1 MILIKDAT
9 IINNGESQKGSLL
22 INGER
27 IERVAY
33 GDCPQELTELA
44 NEVIDAKGL
53 WLIPGAID
61 DQVHFREP
69 GLTHKADIASESRA
83 AVAGGITSFMD
94 MPNTNPQ
101 TTTIENINWKFDRAA
116 ETSLANYS
124 FYIGATNNNIDELL
138 KADFSRICGVKLFL
152 GSSTGNMLVNENSTL
167 NRIFSEVDAIIAIH
181 SEAEEVI
188 KRNREF
194 YVGKYGEDLPVKFHP
209 LIRDAEAC
217 YTSTAKAVEL
227 ATRHNARLHVL
238 HISTAKEL
246 TLLEDKP
253 LREKR
258 ITSEVCTHHLYFDD
272 RDYEKYG
279 NLIKWNPSIKSQAD
293 RDALRDGFNR
303 NLIDI
308 VATDHAPHLPS
319 EKEGNCLKA
328 ASGGPLIQFTL
339 LAMFEM
345 AKAGIFKVETIVEKS
360 AHAPA
365 LLYGIKERGY
375 IKEGYFADLVLVNP
389 NKPYTVDSSNILS
402 KCGWSPV
409 MGHTFPCSIE
419 KTFINGSLV
428 YDNGTIIEKQ
438 SNAKELV
445 FSC

>member
-217 YTSTAKAVEL
+217 YASTAKAVEL
-227 ATRHNARLHVL
+227 ASRHNARLHVL

-253 LREKR
+253 LTEKR

-293 RDALRDGFNR
+293 RVALRDGFNR

-339 LAMFEM
+339 LALFEM

-365 LLYGIKERGY
+365 ILYGIKERGY

-402 KCGWSPV
+402 KCGWSPF

-419 KTFINGSLV
+419 KTFVNGSLV

-438 SNAKELV
+438 GNAKELV

>member
-22 INGER
+22 INGDR

-217 YTSTAKAVEL
+217 YASTAKAVEL

-339 LAMFEM
+339 LALFEM

-389 NKPYTVDSSNILS
+389 NRPYTVDSSNILS
-402 KCGWSPV
+402 KCGWSPF

-419 KTFINGSLV
+419 KTFVNGALV
-428 YDNGTIIEKQ
+428 YDNGTIIENKG
-438 SNAKELV
+438 NAKELV

>member
-33 GDCPQELTELA
+33 GDCPQELTGLA

-217 YTSTAKAVEL
+217 YASTAKAVEL

-253 LREKR
+253 LTEKR

-272 RDYEKYG
+272 RDYERYG
-279 NLIKWNPSIKSQAD
+279 NLIKWNPSIKSQTD

-339 LAMFEM
+339 LALFEM

-365 LLYGIKERGY
+365 ILYGIKERGY

-402 KCGWSPV
+402 KCGWSPF

-419 KTFINGSLV
+419 KTFVNGALV
-428 YDNGTIIEKQ
+428 YDNGTIIENQ
-438 SNAKELV
+438 GNAKELV

>member
-22 INGER
+22 INGDR

-217 YTSTAKAVEL
+217 YASTAKAVEL

-389 NKPYTVDSSNILS
+389 NRPYTVDSSNILS
-402 KCGWSPV
+402 KCGWSPF

-419 KTFINGSLV
+419 KTFVNGALV

-438 SNAKELV
+438 GNAKELV

>member
-22 INGER
+22 INGDR

-217 YTSTAKAVEL
+217 YASTAKALEL

-293 RDALRDGFNR
+293 RDALREGFNR

-339 LAMFEM
+339 LALFEM

-365 LLYGIKERGY
+365 ILYGIKERGY

-389 NKPYTVDSSNILS
+389 NRPYTVDSSNILS
-402 KCGWSPV
+402 KCGWSPF

-419 KTFINGSLV
+419 KTFVNGALV

-438 SNAKELV
+438 GNAKELV

>member
-22 INGER
+22 INGDR

-217 YTSTAKAVEL
+217 YASTAKAMEL

-293 RDALRDGFNR
+293 RVALRDGFNR

-339 LAMFEM
+339 LALFEM

-389 NKPYTVDSSNILS
+389 NRPYTVDSSNILS
-402 KCGWSPV
+402 KCGWSPF

-419 KTFINGSLV
+419 KTFVNGALV

-438 SNAKELV
+438 GNAKELK
-445 FSC
+445 FG

>member
-22 INGER
+22 INGDR

-217 YTSTAKAVEL
+217 YASTAKAVEL

-272 RDYEKYG
+272 RDYKKYG

-339 LAMFEM
+339 LALFEM

-389 NKPYTVDSSNILS
+389 NRPYTVDSSNILS
-402 KCGWSPV
+402 KCGWSPF

-419 KTFINGSLV
+419 KTFVNGALV
-428 YDNGTIIEKQ
+428 YNNGTIIEKQ
-438 SNAKELV
+438 GNAKELV

>member
-22 INGER
+22 INGDR

-217 YTSTAKAVEL
+217 YASTAKAVEL

-253 LREKR
+253 LTEKR

-389 NKPYTVDSSNILS
+389 NRPYTVDSSNILS
-402 KCGWSPV
+402 KCGWSPF

-419 KTFINGSLV
+419 KTFVNGALV
-428 YDNGTIIEKQ
+428 YDNGTIIENKG
-438 SNAKELV
+438 NAKELV

>member
-217 YTSTAKAVEL
+217 YASTAKAVEL
-227 ATRHNARLHVL
+227 ATRHNARLHIL

-253 LREKR
+253 LTEKR

-293 RDALRDGFNR
+293 REALRDGFNR

-339 LAMFEM
+339 LALFEM

-365 LLYGIKERGY
+365 ILYGIKERGY

-389 NKPYTVDSSNILS
+389 NKPYTVDRSNILS
-402 KCGWSPV
+402 KCGWSPF

-419 KTFINGSLV
+419 KTFVNGSLV

-438 SNAKELV
+438 GNAKELV

>member
-22 INGER
+22 INGDR

-217 YTSTAKAVEL
+217 YASTAKAVEL

-375 IKEGYFADLVLVNP
+375 VKEGYFADLVLVNP
-389 NKPYTVDSSNILS
+389 NRPYTVDSSNILS
-402 KCGWSPV
+402 KCGWSPF

-419 KTFINGSLV
+419 KTFVNGTLV
-428 YDNGTIIEKQ
+428 YNNGTIIEKQ
-438 SNAKELV
+438 GNAKELV

>member
-22 INGER
+22 INGDR

-217 YTSTAKAVEL
+217 YASTAKAVEL

-293 RDALRDGFNR
+293 RDALRVGFNR

-389 NKPYTVDSSNILS
+389 NRPYTVDSSNILS
-402 KCGWSPV
+402 KCGWSPF

-419 KTFINGSLV
+419 KTFVNGALV

-438 SNAKELV
+438 GNAKELV